1 MNFYFFKIQFDYV
14 VDFYEMSV
22 IEERLGMIREIL
34 VVMAMLV
41 GCDYD
46 EGIRDIGIE
55 KVQEFF
61 KELRSNYM
69 DLFIR

>member
-1 MNFYFFKIQFDYV
+1 
-14 VDFYEMSV
+14 MSV

-55 KVQEFF
+55 KV
-61 KELRSNYM
+61 
-69 DLFIR
+69 

>member
-61 KELRSNYM
+61 RELRSNQM

>member
-34 VVMAMLV
+34 VVMVMLV

-61 KELRSNYM
+61 RELRSNYK